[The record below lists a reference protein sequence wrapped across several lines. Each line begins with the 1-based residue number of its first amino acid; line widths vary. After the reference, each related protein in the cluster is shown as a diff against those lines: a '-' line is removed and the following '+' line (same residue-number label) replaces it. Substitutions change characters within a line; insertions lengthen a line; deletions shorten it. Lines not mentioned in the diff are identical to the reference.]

1 MPQIV
6 STPRLRELESH
17 AGALP
22 FARSKSDRL
31 EKELE
36 AAQRKI
42 EELERDLEKLLK
54 TTAKELA
61 DGVAQVREANQRT
74 YDAQMATN
82 RANDKVTE
90 LQKEIERL
98 RGKLTENPRPEPS
111 GVVGRYL
118 NQTGAH
124 VDITLLVTDT
134 GRRGGVG
141 GSRIVDLRLVAGC
154 TGCGEKN
161 EDDAVLSEG
170 VYDSPDARHRYI
182 RDDWNGGR
190 MRRWAQSHA
199 ETCRAV
205 ALNTAA

>member
-42 EELERDLEKLLK
+42 GELERDLEKLLK
-54 TTAKELA
+54 ATAKELA

-74 YDAQMATN
+74 FDAQTAT
-82 RANDKVTE
+82 RKASDKVRE
-90 LQKEIERL
+90 LNQEIERL
-98 RGKLTENPRPEPS
+98 KGKLTENPRPEPS

-124 VDITLLVTDT
+124 VDITLLVTDA
-134 GRRGGVG
+134 GRRGGV

-182 RDDWNGGR
+182 SDDWNGGR

-205 ALNTAA
+205 ALNNAA

>member
-1 MPQIV
+1 MPRIV
-6 STPRLRELESH
+6 STPRLSELESH

-36 AAQRKI
+36 AARRKLG
-42 EELERDLEKLLK
+42 ELERDLEKLLK
-54 TTAKELA
+54 TTAQELA
-61 DGVAQVREANQRT
+61 KGAGQVREANQRA
-74 YDAQMATN
+74 YDAQRATH
-82 RANDKVTE
+82 RANDTVTE
-90 LQKEIERL
+90 LKKEIEQL

-118 NQTGAH
+118 NQAGAH
-124 VDITLLVTDT
+124 IDITLLVTDT
-134 GRRGGVG
+134 GRR
-141 GSRIVDLRLVAGC
+141 SMHCNIVDLRLVACC

-161 EDDAVLSEG
+161 DDEAVLSEG

-190 MRRWAQSHA
+190 MRRWSQSHA
-199 ETCRAV
+199 ESCRAV